1 MTMKSIVRISLLF
14 TLLVMGWPAVAR
26 AQLFEPIRFTT
37 PFAFE
42 VGQRLLPAG
51 TYVLA
56 PQTSAIE
63 GTIFTLS
70 DTRRQIAFV
79 SGNGL
84 GASPDP
90 KATSDEV
97 VFVLD
102 RATGNYVMCEV
113 WDPSER
119 SGVQLSGT
127 YELTQAAKAREG
139 NAPNQEATVPTGPA
153 IK

>member
-1 MTMKSIVRISLLF
+1 MKSIVRISVLF
-14 TLLVMGWPAVAR
+14 TFLVVGWPAVAR

-37 PFAFE
+37 SFAFE

-70 DTRRQIAFV
+70 DSRRQVAFV

-84 GASPDP
+84 GASPDQ

-102 RATGNYVMCEV
+102 HATGHYVMCEI
-113 WDPSER
+113 WDPSEQ
-119 SGVQLSGT
+119 SGIQLSGT
-127 YELTQAAKAREG
+127 YGLTQAARAREA
-139 NAPNQEATVPTGPA
+139 NAPDQGATVPAGT